1 MHCVL
6 CTVYC
11 ALSIVHGVLCTVY
24 CVLCTV
30 NGVLY
35 NVYCVLCNAANCHI
49 LIWPPLD
56 WTAAWLPVPVTSAVP
71 SADILKLEGFKNCI
85 IDIFLKLVDF
95 AHWWS
100 CNRKGLLPMG
110 LSSFPRAAVNRKPR
124 KTGVMFIIL
133 PKGDNNWNKR
143 CITS

>member
-1 MHCVL
+1 MYCALYTVHCLL

-11 ALSIVHGVLCTVY
+11 ALCTVY

-30 NGVLY
+30 NGVLCT
-35 NVYCVLCNAANCHI
+35 VYCVLCNAANCHI

-56 WTAAWLPVPVTSAVP
+56 WTAAWLPVRVTSAVP

-85 IDIFLKLVDF
+85 IDIFFEIGGFYPLVELQPEGF
-95 AHWWS
+95 AT
-100 CNRKGLLPMG
+100 NGAIQY
-110 LSSFPRAAVNRKPR
+110 PRAAVNRKPR